1 MEISPTTG
9 HETSSEASNPSNA
22 TALALIY
29 DEYGQQHQTEAQT
42 ISNTIKID
50 FFRLFLFSAAFT
62 HSKRTTT
69 RAEGYTTAVSDPIA
83 SIAAVG
89 GATLLVTK
97 QTELVYVYFS
107 FFRFFYKKHIGDVM
121 IGIVAGSRVARDA
134 KYAFFIVLI
143 LFVLV
148 L

>member
-1 MEISPTTG
+1 MGISPTTG
-9 HETSSEASNPSNA
+9 HETSSKTSNPSNA

-42 ISNTIKID
+42 ISNTIKIE
-50 FFRLFLFSAAFT
+50 FFRLFLFSAAFI

-83 SIAAVG
+83 CIAAVA

-107 FFRFFYKKHIGDVM
+107 FFHFFFFFSFFFYKNVF
-121 IGIVAGSRVARDA
+121 A
-134 KYAFFIVLI
+134 KTFFNFFLLFFFYFLQTNTKLI
-143 LFVLV
+143 F
-148 L
+148 